1 MATKDQDGIIALMK
15 FVSSAVSAILIS
27 EIIANLFIKIMNGGH
42 ELQMMAFIPPLNAVS
57 YKSL

>member
-1 MATKDQDGIIALMK
+1 MATKGQDGIIAFMK

-27 EIIANLFIKIMNGGH
+27 EIIANLFMKIMNGGH

>member
-15 FVSSAVSAILIS
+15 FVSSGVSAILIS
-27 EIIANLFIKIMNGGH
+27 EILANLFIKIMNGGH
-42 ELQMMAFIPPLNAVS
+42 ELQMMTLMPPLNAVS

>member
-1 MATKDQDGIIALMK
+1 MAMKGQDGIIAFMK

>member
-1 MATKDQDGIIALMK
+1 MATKGQDGIIAFMK

-42 ELQMMAFIPPLNAVS
+42 ELQMMAFIPPLNAAS